1 MVGGCASGDGG
12 EGTLARWRRAAAKRI
27 GLSCASFFSYD
38 ASPSPPSKTISCS
51 AVNAPADSCDG
62 GQQKLEEPT
71 STRIADKNL
80 CPICLELLSTSSSD
94 VDIGERPAIFTAQC
108 SHSFH
113 FLCIASNVR
122 HGNVTCPICRAQ
134 WSELPRD
141 LKVPPL
147 LHNQSDPIL
156 RILDDSIASS
166 RVNRRSSIRATRYN
180 DDDPVEPY
188 TLTEHVDPCLRFA
201 LIPAP
206 VNTAVHPVAA
216 HHHVL
221 GHYPCGRL
229 LPLQQ
234 HCQYSSSS
242 MLSPPQ
248 IASPSGQR
256 RAYLSVSLAPQ
267 PAMDLVLVA
276 SPNGPHLRL
285 LKQSMALVVF
295 SMRAIDRLAI
305 VTNATTAT
313 RAFPLRRMTSHG
325 KRMALQVIEHL
336 CCVGGT
342 DPVGALHKGLK
353 ILEDRAHQ
361 NPSNC
366 ILHLSDHPVRNCLGL
381 DMNHSNIPVHQ
392 FHVGLGFAVQSGF
405 IMHEFEELLAR
416 LLGGVIGDTQ
426 LRIGENGG
434 MVRLG
439 ELRGGEERRIPLDLV
454 ADCGFILVG
463 YSYLEAGREDHLRT
477 GEIAV
482 GFEEKGDGRCSGTRE
497 MGLSIGGE
505 RRSCCVDRRDYHDP
519 FMARRWAKHFNVY
532 RA

>member
-1 MVGGCASGDGG
+1 SRYYFLILQNPSFSICSTCSRMNSLQCFVSHQIQAVAILFIAYLYVQQNFCA
-12 EGTLARWRRAAAKRI
+12 
-27 GLSCASFFSYD
+27 
-38 ASPSPPSKTISCS
+38 
-51 AVNAPADSCDG
+51 
-62 GQQKLEEPT
+62 
-71 STRIADKNL
+71 
-80 CPICLELLSTSSSD
+80 ICLETLSTSSSGID
-94 VDIGERPAIFTAQC
+94 NCDRPAIFTAQC

-113 FLCIASNVR
+113 FLCIASNIR

-134 WSELPRD
+134 WSQLPRD

-156 RILDDSIASS
+156 RILDDNIATS

-201 LIPAP
+201 LIPS
-206 VNTAVHPVAA
+206 PVAA
-216 HHHVL
+216 HHHAL
-221 GHYPCGRL
+221 GHYPCGRMM
-229 LPLQQ
+229 PPQQ
-234 HCQYSSSS
+234 HCQYSYSGSS
-242 MLSPPQ
+242 MVSPPQ
-248 IASPSGQR
+248 IASPSVQR

-285 LKQSMALVVF
+285 LKQAVALVVF

-313 RAFPLRRMTSHG
+313 RAFPLRRMSSHG

-336 CCVGGT
+336 CSVGGI
-342 DPVGALHKGLK
+342 DPVGALQKGLK

-366 ILHLSDHPVRNCLGL
+366 ILHLSDHPIRSYAGV
-381 DMNHSNIPVHQ
+381 DMNRASIPVHQ
-392 FHVGLGFAVQSGF
+392 FHVGLGFGVQNSF
-405 IMHEFEELLAR
+405 VMHEFEELLAR
-416 LLGGVIGDTQ
+416 LLGGVIGDTH
-426 LRIGENGG
+426 LRIGEHGG
-434 MVRLG
+434 VVRLG

-463 YSYLEAGREDHLRT
+463 YSYLEGGREDRSRT
-477 GEIAV
+477 GEVAV
-482 GFEEKGDGRCSGTRE
+482 GFEEKSDSRYCGGRDMGT
-497 MGLSIGGE
+497 SIGGE
-505 RRSCCVDRRDYHDP
+505 RRSSCCAESWDHLDP

-532 RA
+532 RS

>member
-1 MVGGCASGDGG
+1 MARGCAGDGM
-12 EGTLARWRRAAAKRI
+12 LARLRRAAAKRI
-27 GLSCASFFSYD
+27 GLSCASFFSHA
-38 ASPSPPSKTISCS
+38 ASPSPSSKTISCS
-51 AVNAPADSCDG
+51 AVNSTTDSTDED
-62 GQQKLEEPT
+62 QEKLEEPT
-71 STRIADKNL
+71 STRMVDKNL
-80 CPICLELLSTSSSD
+80 CAICLEPLSTSSSD
-94 VDIGERPAIFTAQC
+94 IDNGDRPAIFTSQC

-113 FLCIASNVR
+113 FLCIASNIR

-134 WSELPRD
+134 WSQLPRD

-147 LHNQSDPIL
+147 LQNQSDPIL
-156 RILDDSIASS
+156 RILDDNIATS
-166 RVNRRSSIRATRYN
+166 RVNRRSSIRVARYN

-201 LIPAP
+201 LIPS
-206 VNTAVHPVAA
+206 PVAA

-221 GHYPCGRL
+221 GHYPCGHVM
-229 LPLQQ
+229 PLQQ

-242 MLSPPQ
+242 VLSPPQ

-285 LKQSMALVVF
+285 LKQAMALTVF

-313 RAFPLRRMTSHG
+313 RAFPLRRMSSHG
-325 KRMALQVIEHL
+325 KRMALQAIEHL

-342 DPVGALHKGLK
+342 DPAGALQKGLK
-353 ILEDRAHQ
+353 ILEDRTQQ
-361 NPSNC
+361 NPSNG
-366 ILHLSDHPVRNCLGL
+366 ILHLSDHPIRNCFGV
-381 DMNHSNIPVHQ
+381 DMNRFNIPVHQ
-392 FHVGLGFAVQSGF
+392 FHVGLGFGVQNGF
-405 IMHEFEELLAR
+405 VMHKFEEILAR

-426 LRIGENGG
+426 LRIGEHGG
-434 MVRLG
+434 VVRLG

-454 ADCGFILVG
+454 SDCGFILVG
-463 YSYLEAGREDHLRT
+463 YSYLEGGREDQFRT
-477 GEIAV
+477 GEVAV
-482 GFEEKGDGRCSGTRE
+482 GFEEKVDNWYCRVRDA
-497 MGLSIGGE
+497 GLSIGGE
-505 RRSCCVDRRDYHDP
+505 RRSSCCAERWDYLDP

>member
-1 MVGGCASGDGG
+1 MVGGCAGGDGAA

-27 GLSCASFFSYD
+27 GLSCAAFFSYA
-38 ASPSPPSKTISCS
+38 ASPSPPSSKTISCS
-51 AVNAPADSCDG
+51 ALNAPADNSDG
-62 GQQKLEEPT
+62 EQQKMEEPT
-71 STRIADKNL
+71 STRMADKNL
-80 CPICLELLSTSSSD
+80 CAICLELLSSTSSSD
-94 VDIGERPAIFTAQC
+94 VDNVESQGIFTAQC

-113 FLCIASNVR
+113 FLCIASNIR
-122 HGNVTCPICRAQ
+122 HGNITCPICRAQ

-156 RILDDSIASS
+156 RILDDNIASS
-166 RVNRRSSIRATRYN
+166 RVNRRSSIRAARYN

-206 VNTAVHPVAA
+206 VAA
-216 HHHVL
+216 HHHLL
-221 GHYPCGRL
+221 GHYPCGHM

-285 LKQSMALVVF
+285 LKQAMALVVF
-295 SMRAIDRLAI
+295 SMRAIDRLSI

-342 DPVGALHKGLK
+342 DPVGAIHKGLK

-366 ILHLSDHPVRNCLGL
+366 ILHLSDHPVRSCVGV

-392 FHVGLGFAVQSGF
+392 FHVGLGFGVQSGF

-426 LRIGENGG
+426 LRIGEHGG

-463 YSYLEAGREDHLRT
+463 YSYLEGGREDQLRT
-477 GEIAV
+477 GETAV
-482 GFEEKGDGRCSGTRE
+482 GFEEKGDNRYCGARE

-505 RRSCCVDRRDYHDP
+505 RRSCCAERRDYHDP

>member
-1 MVGGCASGDGG
+1 MP
-12 EGTLARWRRAAAKRI
+12 
-27 GLSCASFFSYD
+27 FNF
-38 ASPSPPSKTISCS
+38 
-51 AVNAPADSCDG
+51 
-62 GQQKLEEPT
+62 Q
-71 STRIADKNL
+71 NL
-80 CPICLELLSTSSSD
+80 CAICLELLSTTSSD
-94 VDIGERPAIFTAQC
+94 VDTAERPAIFTAQC
-108 SHSFH
+108 FHSFH
-113 FLCIASNVR
+113 FLCIASNIR

-156 RILDDSIASS
+156 RILDDNIATS
-166 RVNRRSSIRATRYN
+166 RVNRRSSISAARYN

-206 VNTAVHPVAA
+206 VAV

-267 PAMDLVLVA
+267 LAMDLVLVA

-313 RAFPLRRMTSHG
+313 RVFPLRRMTSHG

-336 CCVGGT
+336 CGVGGT
-342 DPVGALHKGLK
+342 DPVGALHKGFK

-361 NPSNC
+361 NPSYC
-366 ILHLSDHPVRNCLGL
+366 ILHLSDHPVRNCLGV
-381 DMNHSNIPVHQ
+381 DMNLSNIPVHQ
-392 FHVGLGFAVQSGF
+392 FHVGLGLAVQNGF

-416 LLGGVIGDTQ
+416 VLGGVIGDTQ

-454 ADCGFILVG
+454 AKCGFILVG
-463 YSYLEAGREDHLRT
+463 YSYLEGVREDQLRT
-477 GEIAV
+477 GEVAV
-482 GFEEKGDGRCSGTRE
+482 GFEDRGDDGFGWTRE
-497 MGLSIGGE
+497 MGLCIGGE
-505 RRSCCVDRRDYHDP
+505 RSCCVDRQDYHDP

>member
-1 MVGGCASGDGG
+1 MAGPGGCGVAG

-27 GLSCASFFSYD
+27 GFSCASFFSSHA
-38 ASPSPPSKTISCS
+38 ASPSPPPPKTISCS
-51 AVNAPADSCDG
+51 AVNAPADRSDG
-62 GQQKLEEPT
+62 EQEKLEEPT
-71 STRIADKNL
+71 STRMADKNL
-80 CPICLELLSTSSSD
+80 CAICLETLSISSSD
-94 VDIGERPAIFTAQC
+94 IDNSDRPAIFTAQC

-113 FLCIASNVR
+113 FLCIASNIR

-134 WSELPRD
+134 WSQLPRD
-141 LKVPPL
+141 MKVPPL

-156 RILDDSIASS
+156 RILDDNIATS
-166 RVNRRSSIRATRYN
+166 RVNRRSSSRATRYN

-188 TLTEHVDPCLRFA
+188 TLTEHVDPSLRFA
-201 LIPAP
+201 LIPS
-206 VNTAVHPVAA
+206 PVAA
-216 HHHVL
+216 HHHIL
-221 GHYPCGRL
+221 GHYPCGRMM
-229 LPLQQ
+229 PLQQ

-242 MLSPPQ
+242 MLSPSQ
-248 IASPSGQR
+248 MASPSAQR

-285 LKQSMALVVF
+285 LKQAVALVVF

-313 RAFPLRRMTSHG
+313 RAFPLRRMSSHG

-336 CCVGGT
+336 CSVGGN
-342 DPVGALHKGLK
+342 DPVGALQKGLK

-361 NPSNC
+361 NPSKC
-366 ILHLSDHPVRNCLGL
+366 ILHLSDHPIRSYVGV
-381 DMNHSNIPVHQ
+381 DMNRSSIPVHQ
-392 FHVGLGFAVQSGF
+392 FHVGLGFGVQNSF
-405 IMHEFEELLAR
+405 VMHEFEELLAR

-426 LRIGENGG
+426 LRIGEHGG
-434 MVRLG
+434 VVRLG

-463 YSYLEAGREDHLRT
+463 YSYLEGGREDQPRT
-477 GEIAV
+477 GEVAV
-482 GFEEKGDGRCSGTRE
+482 GFEEKAGDGRCCGFRD
-497 MGLSIGGE
+497 MGPSIGGGGE
-505 RRSCCVDRRDYHDP
+505 RRSSCCAESWDHLDP

>member
-1 MVGGCASGDGG
+1 MVGGCASGDGAA

-27 GLSCASFFSYD
+27 GLSCASFFSYA
-38 ASPSPPSKTISCS
+38 ASPSPPPSKIISHS
-51 AVNAPADSCDG
+51 ALNAPDG
-62 GQQKLEEPT
+62 EQQKMEEPT
-71 STRIADKNL
+71 STRVADKNL
-80 CPICLELLSTSSSD
+80 CAICLELLSTSISSD
-94 VDIGERPAIFTAQC
+94 VDSGEAAAIYTAQC

-113 FLCIASNVR
+113 FLCIASNIR
-122 HGNVTCPICRAQ
+122 HGNVSCPICRAQ

-156 RILDDSIASS
+156 RILDDNIASS
-166 RVNRRSSIRATRYN
+166 RVNRRSSIRAARYN
-180 DDDPVEPY
+180 DDDPVEPF
-188 TLTEHVDPCLRFA
+188 TLAEHVDPCLRFV

-206 VNTAVHPVAA
+206 VSA

-221 GHYPCGRL
+221 GHYPCGRM

-234 HCQYSSSS
+234 QCQYSGSS

-285 LKQSMALVVF
+285 LKQAMALVVF

-313 RAFPLRRMTSHG
+313 RAFPLRRMTSHA

-353 ILEDRAHQ
+353 ILEDRAHR

-366 ILHLSDHPVRNCLGL
+366 ILHLSDHPVRNCVGGV
-381 DMNHSNIPVHQ
+381 DMNHSSIPVHQ
-392 FHVGLGFAVQSGF
+392 FHVGLGFGVRSGF

-426 LRIGENGG
+426 LRIGEHGG

-439 ELRGGEERRIPLDLV
+439 ELRGGEERRIPLDLA

-463 YSYLEAGREDHLRT
+463 YSYLEGGREEQLRT

-482 GFEEKGDGRCSGTRE
+482 GFEEKGDNGYCGMRE

-505 RRSCCVDRRDYHDP
+505 RRSCCAERRDYHDP